1 MCVGW
6 MKIGTHA
13 WPGIIYNIHVWFRAS
28 ILGMLVLL
36 GFIWTVGRGMF
47 RLLGSTLRRNRLV
60 PRGSIL
66 NLTRAAAC
74 GSYWRLTQH
83 LSTSNTNTDTLTFAN
98 VATLPPVRSVFSSNE
113 LSQSDHQPWAK
124 RLEPNSEPTL
134 VINRLRQSESSGPVI
149 TKCESLSPVFKA
161 PSRR

>member
-1 MCVGW
+1 MHDLVSYITSMYDFERVFWECWYFWDLSELLDVG
-6 MKIGTHA
+6 
-13 WPGIIYNIHVWFRAS
+13 
-28 ILGMLVLL
+28 
-36 GFIWTVGRGMF
+36 
-47 RLLGSTLRRNRLV
+47 LLGSTLRRNRLV

-113 LSQSDHQPWAK
+113 LSQSDHQP
-124 RLEPNSEPTL
+124 
-134 VINRLRQSESSGPVI
+134 
-149 TKCESLSPVFKA
+149 
-161 PSRR
+161 